1 MRFTRSTLGLA
12 GLAAAMLAAATIPCS
27 AADEK
32 VTLTMLASA
41 TAAPALKAAT
51 AKFQAANP
59 SITFDI
65 SVAPDA
71 SMNVLL
77 PQQLAAGNGADI
89 YVDWPGIYSTQ
100 AVGVLAKN
108 GFALDVSE
116 EPWAKSLSGSLKT
129 LSGYEGKVYFAP
141 LVALGFSTTYNQTA
155 LEKAGL
161 RIPTKW
167 DEVIPFCKDAR
178 AKGLVPY
185 ALGAQT
191 GSQTQMPAMTMGSTI
206 IDRDMGWT
214 EQRTAGKSAFATS
227 GWLTVFEKFQEMNKS
242 GCFVQALG
250 TSEDV
255 ARSLLATGKAL
266 GFFGPSSAFKI
277 IQGMTQDNLVFTTFP
292 ATNNPDETL
301 LCVGI
306 GSGLSIYS
314 KTKYPEQAKKFL
326 AFMMQPENTN
336 EYAIL
341 TGQVPALPNDK
352 FSATNSATNLIVKSQ
367 AASKTA
373 PLTNQMW
380 PNPRI
385 VPAQRTATQ
394 QMLGGSATPAD
405 VAKAMDQAWDQQ

>member
-1 MRFTRSTLGLA
+1 MTFHRRILALA
-12 GLAAAMLAAATIPCS
+12 GIAAASWTAAGVPVS

-32 VTLTMLASA
+32 IALTMLSSA
-41 TAAPALKAAT
+41 TAAPALKAAA

-59 SITFDI
+59 NISFDI

-77 PQQLAAGNGADI
+77 PQQLAAGNGADL

-108 GFALDVSE
+108 GYALDVSD
-116 EPWAKSLSGSLKT
+116 EPWAKALGGSLKT
-129 LSGYEGKVYFAP
+129 LSGFGGKVYFAP

-155 LEKAGL
+155 LDKAGMK
-161 RIPTKW
+161 IPTKW
-167 DEVIPFCKDAR
+167 DEVLPFCKEAR
-178 AKGLVPY
+178 GKGLVPY

-191 GSQTQMPAMTMGSTI
+191 GSQTQMPAMTMGSTV
-206 IDRDMGWT
+206 IDRDMAWT
-214 EQRTAGKSAFATS
+214 EQRTAGKTSFATS
-227 GWLTVFEKFQEMNKS
+227 GWVTVFEKFQEMNKG

-255 ARSLLATGKAL
+255 ARSLLASGKAL

-277 IQGMTQDNLVFTTFP
+277 VQGMTQDKLVFTTFP
-292 ATNNPDETL
+292 GSNNPDETL

-306 GSGLSIYS
+306 GSGLSINS
-314 KTKYPEQAKKFL
+314 KTKYPEAAKKFMT
-326 AFMMQPENTN
+326 FMMAPENTN
-336 EYAIL
+336 EYAAA
-341 TGQVPALPNDK
+341 TGQVPAVPNAGFTATD
-352 FSATNSATNLIVKSQ
+352 SATSLILKAQ
-367 AASKTA
+367 AENKTA

-380 PNPRI
+380 PNPQI

-394 QMLGGSATPAD
+394 QMLGGSIAPVD
-405 VAKAMDQAWDQQ
+405 VAKAMDQAWNQQ